1 MPTSSSLRRRV
12 LTASL
17 FWCAPAF
24 AAEAIYE
31 INDPPVTS
39 VKALDDKRL
48 DSIIVNEL
56 KAKGVTAKN
65 AVTGATGVEGLSREV
80 KQALLM
86 TVSMKPGSEQDLMV
100 ESAGGKS
107 TPIQVL
113 WDDATLVY
121 SVGTP
126 RDVYG
131 AGPSKEELQKK
142 YGVGAFVDD
151 GAAWDSDLLFSVD
164 LALSKLTKEELALIA
179 GTPFH
184 RMPKDPKGGGD
195 RKLAIYRQDSTL
207 PQPRFE
213 VYDAS
218 KAVDR
223 VRFCGTVDAPFT
235 QSAAMVMHEVAHA
248 LSRATSGDQ
257 MEQTKVARKALEDA
271 TTAFNEG
278 QKKYNADRAEYAK
291 SKDPELK
298 KSLEARAA
306 TTKDEVAKVKEL
318 QKVWQDLQTATQRG
332 LQQSPTEAAFLQKLP
347 LNKAPTPYARTLP
360 SEAFAESYRLWKLDR
375 AALDRAAPGISAW
388 FDSAAFTDALKKK

>member
-1 MPTSSSLRRRV
+1 MPTSSSLRRV
-12 LTASL
+12 LTSSL
-17 FWCAPAF
+17 LWCAPAL
-24 AAEAIYE
+24 AAEPLYE

-48 DSIIVNEL
+48 DSVILGEL
-56 KAKGVTAKN
+56 KAKNVTAKN
-65 AVTGATGVEGLSREV
+65 AATGATGVEGLSREV

-100 ESAGGKS
+100 ESGGGKY

-126 RDVYG
+126 RAVYG

-151 GAAWDSDLLFSVD
+151 GATWDSDLLYSVD
-164 LALSKLTKEELALIA
+164 LALSKLTKDELALIA

-184 RMPKDPKGGGD
+184 RLPKDPKGAGE
-195 RKLAIYRQDSTL
+195 RKLAVYRQDSTL

-213 VYDAS
+213 VYDAA
-218 KAVDR
+218 KDVDR

-235 QSAAMVMHEVAHA
+235 QSAAMVMHEAAHA

-257 MEQTKVARKALEDA
+257 MEQMKTARKALEDA
-271 TTAFNEG
+271 TNAFNEG

-306 TTKDEVAKVKEL
+306 ATKDDVAKVKAL
-318 QKVWQDLQTATQRG
+318 QKTWQDLQSATQKG

-388 FDSAAFTDALKKK
+388 FDSAEFTDTLKKK

>member
-1 MPTSSSLRRRV
+1 MPTSSLRRV
-12 LTASL
+12 LTSSL
-17 FWCAPAF
+17 LWCAPTF

-39 VKALDDKRL
+39 VKALDDARL
-48 DSIIVNEL
+48 DSVISAEL
-56 KAKGVTAKN
+56 KNKGVTAKN
-65 AVTGATGVEGLSREV
+65 AVTGTTGLDGVSREV

-86 TVSMKPGSEQDLMV
+86 TVSMKPGSEQDLMI
-100 ESAGGKS
+100 ETAGGKY
-107 TPIQVL
+107 TPIQVT

-121 SVGTP
+121 TVGAP

-131 AGPSKEELQKK
+131 VGPSKEELQKK

-151 GAAWDSDLLFSVD
+151 GATWDSDLLFSVD
-164 LALSKLTKEELALIA
+164 LALSKLSKDELALIA
-179 GTPFH
+179 GVPFH
-184 RMPKDPKGGGD
+184 RMSRDAKGGG

-218 KAVDR
+218 KEVDR

-257 MEQTKVARKALEDA
+257 MEAMKNARKALEDA
-271 TTAFNEG
+271 SAAFNEG
-278 QKKYNADRAEYAK
+278 QKQYNADRAEYAK

-306 TTKDEVAKVKEL
+306 ATKDEVAKVKAL
-318 QKVWQDLQTATQRG
+318 QKVWQDLQSSVQRG
-332 LQQSPTEAAFLQKLP
+332 LQQSPTEAAFLLKLP

-375 AALDRAAPGISAW
+375 PALERAAPGIPAW
-388 FDSAAFTDALKKK
+388 FDSAAFTDSLKKK

>member
-1 MPTSSSLRRRV
+1 MPTSSTLRRV
-12 LTASL
+12 LTSSL
-17 FWCAPAF
+17 LWCAPAF

-48 DSIIVNEL
+48 DHVIANEL
-56 KAKGVTAKN
+56 KAKGLTAKN
-65 AVTGATGVEGLSREV
+65 AATGATGLDGLSREL

-86 TVSMKPGSEQDLMV
+86 AVSMTPGSEQDLMV
-100 ESAGGKS
+100 ESAGGKF

-113 WDDATLVY
+113 WDDSTLVY
-121 SVGTP
+121 SVGAP

-131 AGPSKEELQKK
+131 PGPSKEDLQKK

-151 GAAWDSDLLFSVD
+151 GASWDSDLLFSVD
-164 LALSKLTKEELALIA
+164 LALSKLTPNELALLA

-184 RMPKDPKGGGD
+184 RMPRDPKA
-195 RKLAIYRQDSTL
+195 RSAVRTLAVYRQDSSL

-218 KAVDR
+218 KEVDR
-223 VRFCGTVDAPFT
+223 VRFCGSVDAPIT
-235 QSAAMVMHEVAHA
+235 ESAAMIMHEAAHA
-248 LSRATSGDQ
+248 LSRATAGDQ
-257 MEQTKVARKALEDA
+257 MEAMKTARKALEDA
-271 TTAFNEG
+271 TNAFNEG

-291 SKDPELK
+291 TKDPELR

-306 TTKDEVAKVKEL
+306 ATNAEVAKVKAL
-318 QKVWQDLQTATQRG
+318 QKVWQDLQTATQKG
-332 LQQSPTEAAFLQKLP
+332 LQQSPTEAAFLEKLP
-347 LNKAPTPYARTLP
+347 LAKAPTTYGRTLGA
-360 SEAFAESYRLWKLDR
+360 EAFAESYRLWKLDR

-388 FDSAAFTDALKKK
+388 FDSPAFTDTLKKK